1 MSLESPTGAGTSCNG
16 PSRGSARA
24 IHSALARQGRTDL
37 SRIIKASGSCARSR
51 TASRARGA
59 VAAHGLSVDVVQS
72 IAGLNASD
80 VRLDAPRGSRT
91 REGGRQLRD
100 RALKRSAKATSAAR
114 SAASLPERQEEAGS
128 GKREGRRKPAL
139 FLFAPSRRFPGT
151 SHFWPGERRR
161 SQFAVCSF
169 PPPASRFPLPA
180 MIQLID
186 VYKAF
191 GPKRVLEGFTL
202 DVVEGE
208 TMVIIGYSG
217 TGKSVAIKHI
227 VGLLEPDSGQ
237 VIVDGLEVPTLS
249 RRELYQLRA
258 RIGYVFQFAALF
270 DSFSIGENV
279 AMGLRKQQELSERE
293 IADRVHEALDL
304 VDLPNVAER
313 FPAELSG
320 GMRKRVGIAR
330 AIALRPKYILYDE
343 PTTGL
348 DPVTSA
354 VIDQLMVRMRDRL
367 GVTSIVITHDM
378 RSAYTVGTRIA
389 MLYQGRVR
397 AVGSVDEIKHATDP
411 IVRQFVDGRP
421 TLEPEVA
428 ARGA

>member
-1 MSLESPTGAGTSCNG
+1 
-16 PSRGSARA
+16 
-24 IHSALARQGRTDL
+24 
-37 SRIIKASGSCARSR
+37 
-51 TASRARGA
+51 
-59 VAAHGLSVDVVQS
+59 
-72 IAGLNASD
+72 
-80 VRLDAPRGSRT
+80 
-91 REGGRQLRD
+91 
-100 RALKRSAKATSAAR
+100 
-114 SAASLPERQEEAGS
+114 
-128 GKREGRRKPAL
+128 
-139 FLFAPSRRFPGT
+139 
-151 SHFWPGERRR
+151 
-161 SQFAVCSF
+161 
-169 PPPASRFPLPA
+169 
-180 MIQLID
+180 MIRLID

-191 GPKRVLEGFTL
+191 GPKRVLEGFSL

-237 VIVDGLEVPTLS
+237 VIVDDLEVPKLS

-279 AMGLRKQQELSERE
+279 AMGLRKQQELTERE

-330 AIALRPKYILYDE
+330 AIALRPKYLLYDE

-397 AVGSVDEIKHATDP
+397 AVGTVDEVKNATDP

-421 TLEPEVA
+421 TLEPAVA
-428 ARGA
+428 GRGA